1 MSVGAEHN
9 HGGSC
14 CLGLNQDLV
23 NRQGDRR
30 KRFNGQTICPERLC
44 KLFKAFLDQIQVR
57 RFHRYRGSDHIH
69 RCPDR
74 DIGGGR
80 FEHIQQEKPG
90 IHGRCQ
96 LSGSGN
102 DFCGDRAE
110 INRCKESLHTSGAWN
125 AGACLASE
133 MRPIHSWLME
143 DLFGHGH
150 DAGSAADLPADAP
163 LAARM
168 RPRNLEEYVGQ
179 GHILGEGKL
188 LRRAIEADRLSSVIF
203 YGPPGTGKTSLARVI
218 AGSTK
223 SRFIELSGVEGSVAD
238 IRKAVGEA
246 AIAARN
252 GGRTLLFIDEIHR
265 FNKAQQDALLPDV
278 ERGTVRLIGAT
289 TQNPF
294 FSINSPLVS
303 RSQIFQLQP
312 LGIDD
317 LVGLQRRAVADPERG
332 LGTLPIDLEED
343 AARHLATVCDGDA
356 RKCLNALEIA
366 ARTTPFGSDGRIRIT
381 LDAASESI
389 QKKAVVYDGSGD
401 DHYDT
406 ASAFIKSL
414 RGSDP
419 DAALYWLAKML
430 HAGEELR
437 FITRRLVIFAS
448 EDVGLADPLALPLA
462 ISAQQAVEF
471 VGLPEARITLAHAT
485 VYLATAPKSNSAYAA
500 LGNAQQD
507 LTEGRTLAVPSHLRD
522 SHYKGAKS
530 LGHGEG
536 YKYAHNYEGGYV
548 PQSYL
553 PEGRHYY
560 IPTRHGAEARIAD
573 RLEAWRHQFEEAQ
586 GNPTTLG

>member
-1 MSVGAEHN
+1 MS
-9 HGGSC
+9 
-14 CLGLNQDLV
+14 
-23 NRQGDRR
+23 
-30 KRFNGQTICPERLC
+30 RL
-44 KLFKAFLDQIQVR
+44 
-57 RFHRYRGSDHIH
+57 
-69 RCPDR
+69 
-74 DIGGGR
+74 
-80 FEHIQQEKPG
+80 
-90 IHGRCQ
+90 
-96 LSGSGN
+96 
-102 DFCGDRAE
+102 
-110 INRCKESLHTSGAWN
+110 
-125 AGACLASE
+125 
-133 MRPIHSWLME
+133 HSKQMD
-143 DLFGHGH
+143 DLFG
-150 DAGSAADLPADAP
+150 SATMGEEVSLPADAP

-168 RPRNLEEYVGQ
+168 RPRTLEEYVGQ
-179 GHILGEGKL
+179 SHILGEGKL

-218 AGSTK
+218 ARRTK

-238 IRKAVGEA
+238 IRKAVGMA
-246 AIAARN
+246 AIEARN

-303 RSQIFQLQP
+303 RSQVFQLQS
-312 LGIDD
+312 LTVED
-317 LVGLQRRAVADPERG
+317 LVVLQHRAVANPERG
-332 LGTLPIDLEED
+332 LGTLPIDLEEA
-343 AARHLATVCDGDA
+343 AARHLATVSDGDA

-366 ARTTPFGSDGRIRIT
+366 ARTTPFGPEGRICIT
-381 LDAASESI
+381 LEAASESI
-389 QKKAVVYDGSGD
+389 QKKAIVYDGTGD

-471 VGLPEARITLAHAT
+471 VGLPEARITLAHAV

-500 LGNAQQD
+500 LGKAEKDLAQ
-507 LTEGRTLAVPSHLRD
+507 GRTLEVPAHLRD

-548 PQSYL
+548 PQAYL
-553 PEGRHYY
+553 PEGRTYY
-560 IPTRHGAEARIAD
+560 EPTRQGAEARIAD
-573 RLEAWRHQFEEAQ
+573 RLEIWRQQFNDCRSQ
-586 GNPTTLG
+586 GNG

>member
-1 MSVGAEHN
+1 M
-9 HGGSC
+9 
-14 CLGLNQDLV
+14 D
-23 NRQGDRR
+23 
-30 KRFNGQTICPERLC
+30 
-44 KLFKAFLDQIQVR
+44 
-57 RFHRYRGSDHIH
+57 
-69 RCPDR
+69 
-74 DIGGGR
+74 
-80 FEHIQQEKPG
+80 
-90 IHGRCQ
+90 
-96 LSGSGN
+96 
-102 DFCGDRAE
+102 
-110 INRCKESLHTSGAWN
+110 
-125 AGACLASE
+125 
-133 MRPIHSWLME
+133 
-143 DLFGHGH
+143 DLFC
-150 DAGSAADLPADAP
+150 SAATGEEVSLPADAP

-168 RPRNLEEYVGQ
+168 RPRTLEEYVGQ
-179 GHILGEGKL
+179 SHILGEGKL

-218 AGSTK
+218 AGRTK

-238 IRKAVGEA
+238 IRKGVAMA
-246 AIAARN
+246 AIEARN

-303 RSQIFQLQP
+303 RSQVFQLQP
-312 LGIDD
+312 LSVED
-317 LVGLQRRAVADPERG
+317 LVGLQHRAVADPERG
-332 LGTLPIDLEED
+332 LGTLPIDLEEA
-343 AARHLATVCDGDA
+343 AARHLAAVSDGDA

-366 ARTTPFGSDGRIRIT
+366 ARTTPFGPEGRIRIT
-381 LDAASESI
+381 LEAASESI
-389 QKKAVVYDGSGD
+389 QKKAVVYDGTGD

-448 EDVGLADPLALPLA
+448 EDVGLADPLALTLA

-471 VGLPEARITLAHAT
+471 VGLPEARITLAHAA

-500 LGNAQQD
+500 LGKAEKDLAQ
-507 LTEGRTLAVPSHLRD
+507 GRTLEVPSHLRD

-548 PQSYL
+548 PQAYL
-553 PEGRHYY
+553 PEGRTYY
-560 IPTRHGAEARIAD
+560 EPTRQGAESRIAD
-573 RLEAWRHQFEEAQ
+573 RLEIWKQQFNEARDAK
-586 GNPTTLG
+586 GTGSG

>member
-1 MSVGAEHN
+1 M
-9 HGGSC
+9 
-14 CLGLNQDLV
+14 D
-23 NRQGDRR
+23 
-30 KRFNGQTICPERLC
+30 
-44 KLFKAFLDQIQVR
+44 
-57 RFHRYRGSDHIH
+57 
-69 RCPDR
+69 
-74 DIGGGR
+74 
-80 FEHIQQEKPG
+80 
-90 IHGRCQ
+90 
-96 LSGSGN
+96 
-102 DFCGDRAE
+102 
-110 INRCKESLHTSGAWN
+110 
-125 AGACLASE
+125 
-133 MRPIHSWLME
+133 
-143 DLFGHGH
+143 DLFGTAQAP
-150 DAGSAADLPADAP
+150 DSLPADAP

-168 RPRNLEEYVGQ
+168 RPRTLEEYAGQ
-179 GHILGEGKL
+179 SHILGDGKL
-188 LRRAIEADRLSSVIF
+188 LRRAIEADRLSSIIL
-203 YGPPGTGKTSLARVI
+203 YGPPGTGKTSLARLI
-218 AGSTK
+218 AARTK

-238 IRKAVGEA
+238 IRKAVGAA
-246 AIAARN
+246 AIEARN

-312 LGIDD
+312 LTVEELIA
-317 LVGLQRRAVADPERG
+317 LQYRAVSDGERG
-332 LGTLPIDLEED
+332 LGDLPVDLEEG
-343 AARHLATVCDGDA
+343 AARHLATVSDGDA

-366 ARTTPFGSDGRIRIT
+366 ARTTPFGADGRIRIT
-381 LDAASESI
+381 LAEASESI
-389 QKKAVVYDGSGD
+389 QKKAIVYDGSGD

-500 LGNAQQD
+500 LGAAQAD
-507 LTEGRTLAVPSHLRD
+507 IGSGRTLAVPPHLRD
-522 SHYKGAKS
+522 SHYKGAKA
-530 LGHGEG
+530 LGHGQG
-536 YKYAHNYEGGYV
+536 YRYPHDHEGGYV
-548 PQSYL
+548 PQAYL
-553 PEGRHYY
+553 PEGRTYY
-560 IPTRHGAEARIAD
+560 TPTRHGAEVRIAD
-573 RLEAWRHQFEEAQ
+573 RLEAWRQQFQEAAVKQ
-586 GNPTTLG
+586 TGKV

>member
-1 MSVGAEHN
+1 M
-9 HGGSC
+9 
-14 CLGLNQDLV
+14 D
-23 NRQGDRR
+23 
-30 KRFNGQTICPERLC
+30 
-44 KLFKAFLDQIQVR
+44 
-57 RFHRYRGSDHIH
+57 
-69 RCPDR
+69 
-74 DIGGGR
+74 
-80 FEHIQQEKPG
+80 
-90 IHGRCQ
+90 
-96 LSGSGN
+96 
-102 DFCGDRAE
+102 
-110 INRCKESLHTSGAWN
+110 
-125 AGACLASE
+125 
-133 MRPIHSWLME
+133 
-143 DLFGHGH
+143 DLFG
-150 DAGSAADLPADAP
+150 GSGGDTGGALPADAP

-168 RPRNLEEYVGQ
+168 RPRTLEEYAGQ
-179 GHILGEGKL
+179 THILGSGKL
-188 LRRAIEADRLSSVIF
+188 LRRAIEADRLSSVIL
-203 YGPPGTGKTSLARVI
+203 YGPPGTGKTSLARLI
-218 AGSTK
+218 ASKTK

-303 RSQIFQLQP
+303 RSQVFQLQP
-312 LGIDD
+312 LTEED
-317 LVGLQRRAVADPERG
+317 LIALQRRAVADPERG
-332 LGTLPIDLEED
+332 LGTLPINLEDD
-343 AARHLATVCDGDA
+343 AARHLATVSDGDA

-366 ARTTPFGSDGRIRIT
+366 ARTTPFGPDGRIRIT
-381 LDAASESI
+381 VAEAAESI
-389 QKKAVVYDGSGD
+389 QKKALVYDGTGD

-406 ASAFIKSL
+406 ASAFIKSM

-500 LGNAQQD
+500 LGRAEAD
-507 LTEGRTLAVPSHLRD
+507 IGEGRTLAVPLHLKD

-530 LGHGEG
+530 LGHGAG
-536 YKYAHNYEGGYV
+536 YKYAHDHEGGYV
-548 PQSYL
+548 PQAYL
-553 PEGRHYY
+553 PEGRTYY
-560 IPTRHGAEARIAD
+560 TPTRHGLEARIAD
-573 RLEAWRHQFEEAQ
+573 RLEVWRQQFREAAEGSAQNFQ
-586 GNPTTLG
+586 GSQLG